1 MEHRHSTARHQ
12 CDIKVLIY
20 RRSNP
25 IAFGR
30 IKNFSSQGMLI
41 ETDFKDIHLTQ
52 QLKFEII
59 SGRLGS
65 ESGGKISIDA
75 LVVHITKNGFGIEMD
90 TPVPEYAELFFSSF
104 KGAPLQLENGE
115 ACSVAIGH
123 QPRIMSN

>member
-20 RRSNP
+20 RYGNP

-30 IKNFSSQGMLI
+30 IKNCSSQGMLV

-52 QLKFEII
+52 QLKFEIV
-59 SGRLGS
+59 SGRG
-65 ESGGKISIDA
+65 SGGKIYIDA

-90 TPVPEYAELFFSSF
+90 VPVSAYAELFLSSL
-104 KGAPLQLENGE
+104 KDAPLTQEHRE
-115 ACSVAIGH
+115 ICSVAVGH
-123 QPRIMSN
+123 

>member
-20 RRSNP
+20 RHGNP

-30 IKNFSSQGMLI
+30 IKNCSSQGMLV

-59 SGRLGS
+59 LDKLSSRGS
-65 ESGGKISIDA
+65 DRVFIDA

-90 TPVPEYAELFFSSF
+90 IPVPEHAELFFSSF
-104 KGAPLQLENGE
+104 KGAPLQQKDREI
-115 ACSVAIGH
+115 CSIAVGH
-123 QPRIMSN
+123 